1 MMNADPVT
9 NTTLSNRLAAPCVK
23 TARGAGIAKT
33 YARAC
38 GKVMPLLFAVLI
50 TESCSATATQTP
62 NPDTASP
69 QLARISKSNTSAR
82 PTTSETLPT
91 SCDIRPELG
100 GDASEHICVTWSAA
114 NMNAKDLTNAA
125 KDCEALRGISGN
137 ACDLSGAVAG
147 CRGVAKGSSDVSTM
161 FTYWYYTG
169 NSDALTAKCSP
180 ELAVVSPGA

>member
-9 NTTLSNRLAAPCVK
+9 NTTLSTRLA
-23 TARGAGIAKT
+23 ARGAGIAKT

-50 TESCSATATQTP
+50 TESCSATGTQTP
-62 NPDTASP
+62 NPDTAAP
-69 QLARISKSNTSAR
+69 QLARISKNNTAS
-82 PTTSETLPT
+82 PTKSETLPT

-114 NMNAKDLTNAA
+114 NMNAKDFTNAA
-125 KDCEALRGISGN
+125 NDCEALRGISGN
-137 ACDLSGAVAG
+137 ACDLSSAVAG
-147 CRGVAKGSSDVSTM
+147 CRGLAKGSDGSIT
-161 FTYWYYTG
+161 FTYWYYAG
-169 NSDALTAKCSP
+169 NSNVLTAKCSP